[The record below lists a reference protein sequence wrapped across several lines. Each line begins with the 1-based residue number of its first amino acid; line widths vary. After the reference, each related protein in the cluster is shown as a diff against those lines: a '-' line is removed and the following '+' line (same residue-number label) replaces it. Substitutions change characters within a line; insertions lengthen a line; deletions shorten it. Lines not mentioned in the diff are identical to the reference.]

1 MPEQVGE
8 VRAIRH
14 QPARVDEL
22 SKTENRRNSRAQRQG
37 NNFNPVGVHEWL
49 AKDIQCVHPVLD
61 GLERR
66 RNILGAPDFQYGRL
80 KTEPGDRRLYLAE
93 LLLISWIA
101 DIGHNRQATKTGDN
115 LTQEI
120 EALAGN
126 FGGRLDRQAGN
137 I

>member
-1 MPEQVGE
+1 MV
-8 VRAIRH
+8 A
-14 QPARVDEL
+14 
-22 SKTENRRNSRAQRQG
+22 S
-37 NNFNPVGVHEWL
+37 
-49 AKDIQCVHPVLD
+49 
-61 GLERR
+61 
-66 RNILGAPDFQYGRL
+66 
-80 KTEPGDRRLYLAE
+80 EPGDRRLYLAE

-137 I
+137 IGAWLGQTSHDTEGNRVAIGRKDDWDDRSRLLGSDGASSRGDDAIDFQ